1 MSFDI
6 MPYVVIE
13 MQTVKTCPLSL
24 SKRGISAYLMCC
36 ASCFPITSFGVL
48 ILAVFLTIILT
59 LFYDSC
65 GSVRI

>member
-13 MQTVKTCPLSL
+13 MQTVKTYPLSL

-36 ASCFPITSFGVL
+36 AMCFPITSFGSL
-48 ILAVFLTIILT
+48 DFSGILNYNSNIIL
-59 LFYDSC
+59 
-65 GSVRI
+65 

>member
-13 MQTVKTCPLSL
+13 MQTVKTYPLSL
-24 SKRGISAYLMCC
+24 LKRGISAYLMRC
-36 ASCFPITSFGVL
+36 ASCFRLPVLAVL

>member
-24 SKRGISAYLMCC
+24 LKRGISAYLMRC
-36 ASCFPITSFGVL
+36 ASCFPIPWFGSL
-48 ILAVFLTIILT
+48 DFSGILNYNSNIIL
-59 LFYDSC
+59 
-65 GSVRI
+65 